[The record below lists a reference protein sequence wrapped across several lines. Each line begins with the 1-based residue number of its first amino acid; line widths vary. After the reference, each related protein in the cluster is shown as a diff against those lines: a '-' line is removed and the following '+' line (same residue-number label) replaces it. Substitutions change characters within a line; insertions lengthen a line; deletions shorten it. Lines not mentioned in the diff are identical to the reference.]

1 MICRVF
7 FSSGHRFRRLPNRD
21 KFPNVERFFV
31 EASYCLKGVELPPVG
46 PSEQSG
52 NIHETICIYIIY
64 IYISYFS
71 NIYMCIY
78 KHMCYAHQ
86 HLLYIMHCIM
96 FIHTYMAAPF
106 DGSCF
111 GIRAILTR
119 TFIDFNQLPKS
130 IQRGAILIH
139 MNPS

>member
-1 MICRVF
+1 M
-7 FSSGHRFRRLPNRD
+7 
-21 KFPNVERFFV
+21 
-31 EASYCLKGVELPPVG
+31 
-46 PSEQSG
+46 
-52 NIHETICIYIIY
+52 
-64 IYISYFS
+64 
-71 NIYMCIY
+71 
-78 KHMCYAHQ
+78 
-86 HLLYIMHCIM
+86 M

-139 MNPS
+139 MNPSWKQHQQQAPKKIQNPYADQSLPATFQ

>member
-52 NIHETICIYIIY
+52 NIHETICILY
-64 IYISYFS
+64 IYHIFQTYTCVYINICAMHINTYYIS
-71 NIYMCIY
+71 CIV
-78 KHMCYAHQ
+78 
-86 HLLYIMHCIM
+86 
-96 FIHTYMAAPF
+96 
-106 DGSCF
+106 
-111 GIRAILTR
+111 
-119 TFIDFNQLPKS
+119 
-130 IQRGAILIH
+130 
-139 MNPS
+139 